1 MTLYAIA
8 ALAYASAHDE
18 AEERMNLQRSLVAFA
33 IAGAC
38 LAAATTAQAQT
49 TCGGT
54 MPNDAGANFT
64 ATPIYIT
71 GSTALEPMIK
81 AFGPKLAQQT
91 SPYVIIYLKDGSC
104 AGVNRINSDG
114 KIAAGTTM
122 LYIPPDF
129 NSTKSYSC
137 NIAAGGQ
144 VGDLVLSDVDATL
157 CPGISAQPAN
167 TKDYKGPVNNMVLIV
182 PSTSTQ
188 TAISAEDAYLIFGM
202 GAAGMVMPWSDP
214 LYYIIRTSDSGTR
227 AMINANI
234 GVAAHAWQGADG
246 TAGGGKANGS
256 GDVFNKVAANAQTAA
271 EKTIGTLGEDFLDQG
286 TNRTSVKALA
296 FRAFKQHYAYWP
308 DSTVT
313 SRDKR
318 NVRDGRYA
326 IWGNV
331 HMLLQLTG
339 TTPVSAVGKYFVDLI
354 QGTLTPAPSFDATD
368 TIVDGHLVPQC
379 AMNVAR
385 DLEGGPQKPY
395 SDPAPCGCYFE
406 NRATGTPPS
415 SCTACTGS
423 GQGTCASG
431 MCRRGFCEAK

>member
-1 MTLYAIA
+1 
-8 ALAYASAHDE
+8 
-18 AEERMNLQRSLVAFA
+18 MNLQKSLIAFA

-38 LAAATTAQAQT
+38 LGAATTAQAQT
-49 TCGGT
+49 ICGGT

-71 GSTALEPMIK
+71 GSTALEPMLK
-81 AFGPKLAQQT
+81 TLGPKLAAQAT
-91 SPYVIIYLKDGSC
+91 TPYVLIYLKDGSC
-104 AGVNRINSDG
+104 AGVNRINTDG

-122 LYIPPDF
+122 LYIPPDY
-129 NSTKSYSC
+129 NSTKTYNC

-144 VGDLVLSDVDATL
+144 LGDLVLSDVDAKL

-167 TKDYKGPVNNMVLIV
+167 TKDYQGPVNAMVVVV

-188 TAISAEDAYLIFGM
+188 TAMSAEMAYLIFGM
-202 GAAGMVMPWSDP
+202 GASGQVAPWVDP
-214 LYYIIRTSDSGTR
+214 MFYFIRTPDSGTR

-234 GVAAHAWQGADG
+234 GVAAHAWQGLDG
-246 TAGGGKANGS
+246 TAGGGKAFGS
-256 GDVFNKVAANAQTAA
+256 ADVFNHVAGNAQTAA
-271 EKTIGTLGEDFLDQG
+271 EKTLGILGADFYDQG

-296 FRAFKQHYAYWP
+296 FRAFKQHFAYWP

-313 SRDKR
+313 SRDRR

-326 IWGNV
+326 IWGYV

-339 TTPVSAVGKYFVDLI
+339 TTPVSAAGKYFVDLI
-354 QGTLTPAPSFDATD
+354 QGTLSPAPSFDATD
-368 TIVDGHLVPQC
+368 AIVDSHLTPVC
-379 AMNVAR
+379 AMNVTH
-385 DLEGGPQKPY
+385 DIEGAPQKLY
-395 SDPAPCGCYFE
+395 SDAAPCGCYFE
-406 NRATGTPPS
+406 NRATGVAPA
-415 SCTACTGS
+415 SCTACTGA

>member
-1 MTLYAIA
+1 MNF
-8 ALAYASAHDE
+8 
-18 AEERMNLQRSLVAFA
+18 ERTLVAFA
-33 IAGAC
+33 IAGAM
-38 LAAATTAQAQT
+38 LVTATTAQAQT

-91 SPYVIIYLKDGSC
+91 NPYVIIYLPDGSC
-104 AGVNRINSDG
+104 AGVNRINTDG
-114 KIAAGTTM
+114 TIAAGTTM
-122 LYIPPDF
+122 KYIPPDF
-129 NSTKSYSC
+129 VSTKTYNC

-167 TKDYKGPVNNMVLIV
+167 TKDFKGPVNNMVFVV

-188 TAISAEDAYLIFGM
+188 NAISAEDAYLMLGM
-202 GAAGMVMPWSDP
+202 GANGMVTPWIDP
-214 LYYIIRTSDSGTR
+214 MYYFIRTPDSGTR
-227 AMINANI
+227 AMINANV
-234 GVAAHAWQGADG
+234 GVGAHAWQGNDG

-256 GDVFNKVAANAQTAA
+256 GDVLNKVAAQAQTGP
-271 EKTIGTLGEDFLDQG
+271 EKTIGILGEDFVDSG
-286 TNRTSVKALA
+286 TNRTLIKALA
-296 FRAFKQHYAYWP
+296 FRGFHQHFAYWP

-326 IWGNV
+326 IWGPV
-331 HMLLQLTG
+331 HMLLQMNG
-339 TTPVSAVGKYFVDLI
+339 TTPVSAIGKYFVDLI
-354 QGTLTPAPSFDATD
+354 QGTLSPAPSFDVND

-379 AMNVAR
+379 AMTVTR
-385 DLEGGPQKPY
+385 DLEGGAQKPY

-406 NRATGTPPS
+406 NRATGTAPA
-415 SCTACTGS
+415 SCTACTGT

-431 MCRRGFCEAK
+431 QMCRRGFCEAK